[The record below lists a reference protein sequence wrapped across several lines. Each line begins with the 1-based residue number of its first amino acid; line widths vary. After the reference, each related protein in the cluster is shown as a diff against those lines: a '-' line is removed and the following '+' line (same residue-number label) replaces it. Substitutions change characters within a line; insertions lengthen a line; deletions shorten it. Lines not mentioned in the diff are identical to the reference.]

1 MKVVIP
7 LILSASYLRSK
18 SPSAENKKNLKKNN
32 VFTDIKVT
40 NIEKIGNYAIKISF
54 NDLHNTGIY
63 SWKYI
68 FKLGKGALKFLKPIA
83 FNIKY
88 FLAISDL
95 FINLSPNFR
104 TNFIVLKLLENNLF
118 SLSVASIKS
127 LRSKVL

>member
-1 MKVVIP
+1 MINIVPIEIKVLKNKQRVIFNYEGGNT
-7 LILSASYLRSK
+7 LVLSASYLRSK

-68 FKLGKGALKFLKPIA
+68 FKLGREHS
-83 FNIKY
+83 N
-88 FLAISDL
+88 S
-95 FINLSPNFR
+95 LSP
-104 TNFIVLKLLENNLF
+104 
-118 SLSVASIKS
+118 
-127 LRSKVL
+127 

>member
-1 MKVVIP
+1 MINIVPKEIKVLKNKQRVVFNYEGGNT

-18 SPSAENKKNLKKNN
+18 SPSAENKKKFKKNN

-68 FKLGKGALKFLKPIA
+68 IKLGREHS
-83 FNIKY
+83 N
-88 FLAISDL
+88 S
-95 FINLSPNFR
+95 LSP
-104 TNFIVLKLLENNLF
+104 
-118 SLSVASIKS
+118 
-127 LRSKVL
+127 

>member
-1 MKVVIP
+1 MINIVPIEIKVLKNKQRVVFNYEGGNT

-68 FKLGKGALKFLKPIA
+68 FKLGREHS
-83 FNIKY
+83 N
-88 FLAISDL
+88 S
-95 FINLSPNFR
+95 LSP
-104 TNFIVLKLLENNLF
+104 
-118 SLSVASIKS
+118 
-127 LRSKVL
+127 

>member
-1 MKVVIP
+1 MINIVPIEIKVLKNKQRVVFNYEGGNT

-18 SPSAENKKNLKKNN
+18 SPSAENKKNLKDNK

-68 FKLGKGALKFLKPIA
+68 FKLGTEHS
-83 FNIKY
+83 N
-88 FLAISDL
+88 S
-95 FINLSPNFR
+95 LSP
-104 TNFIVLKLLENNLF
+104 
-118 SLSVASIKS
+118 
-127 LRSKVL
+127 

>member
-1 MKVVIP
+1 MINIVPIEIKVLKNKQRVIFNYEGGNT

-32 VFTDIKVT
+32 EFTDIKVT

-68 FKLGKGALKFLKPIA
+68 FKLGREHS
-83 FNIKY
+83 N
-88 FLAISDL
+88 S
-95 FINLSPNFR
+95 LSP
-104 TNFIVLKLLENNLF
+104 
-118 SLSVASIKS
+118 
-127 LRSKVL
+127 

>member
-1 MKVVIP
+1 MINIVPTEIKVLKNKKRVIFNYEGGNT

-18 SPSAENKKNLKKNN
+18 SPSAENKKNLKDNK

-68 FKLGKGALKFLKPIA
+68 FKLGTEHS
-83 FNIKY
+83 N
-88 FLAISDL
+88 S
-95 FINLSPNFR
+95 LSP
-104 TNFIVLKLLENNLF
+104 
-118 SLSVASIKS
+118 
-127 LRSKVL
+127 

>member
-1 MKVVIP
+1 MINIVPIEIKVLKNKQRVVFNYEGGNT

-32 VFTDIKVT
+32 EFTDIKVT

-68 FKLGKGALKFLKPIA
+68 FKLGREHS
-83 FNIKY
+83 N
-88 FLAISDL
+88 S
-95 FINLSPNFR
+95 LSP
-104 TNFIVLKLLENNLF
+104 
-118 SLSVASIKS
+118 
-127 LRSKVL
+127 

>member
-1 MKVVIP
+1 MINIVPIEIKVLKNRQRVVFNYEGGNT

-18 SPSAENKKNLKKNN
+18 SPSAENKKNLKENK

-68 FKLGKGALKFLKPIA
+68 IKLGREHS
-83 FNIKY
+83 N
-88 FLAISDL
+88 S
-95 FINLSPNFR
+95 LSP
-104 TNFIVLKLLENNLF
+104 
-118 SLSVASIKS
+118 
-127 LRSKVL
+127 